1 VGVAT
6 LDFVK
11 MNEIA
16 VGHITRVIVVDSLL
30 RCLDKPS
37 VKVCDTILVGWVVVN
52 RILLATRHTLQ
63 LLGVVTVQFGRM
75 SGAPSLGCGTAFSV
89 NGVFHSS
96 LIITRMRN
104 IDSAATQET
113 AHYQSPPA
121 CRTVALLA

>member
-1 VGVAT
+1 VLPP

-16 VGHITRVIVVDSLL
+16 VGHITGVIVVDSLL

-37 VKVCDTILVGWVVVN
+37 VEICDAVLVGWVVVN
-52 RILLATRHTLQ
+52 RILLATRRTLQ
-63 LLGVVTVQFGRM
+63 LLGVVTVQFGRV

-89 NGVFHSS
+89 NGGFHSS

-104 IDSAATQET
+104 ID
-113 AHYQSPPA
+113 
-121 CRTVALLA
+121 